1 LNAKGKKVFYFFS
14 FFFIYYFICQ
24 NFWRELKGVDGL
36 LLHLRHGRQS
46 FLFFFFSSAAE
57 LLCTTSSSSQPSQP
71 PLERIGVV
79 GGGALRSFARPH

>member
-1 LNAKGKKVFYFFS
+1 LNAKGKKVFL
-14 FFFIYYFICQ
+14 FFFIYLLFHLPKLLE
-24 NFWRELKGVDGL
+24 RELKGVDGL